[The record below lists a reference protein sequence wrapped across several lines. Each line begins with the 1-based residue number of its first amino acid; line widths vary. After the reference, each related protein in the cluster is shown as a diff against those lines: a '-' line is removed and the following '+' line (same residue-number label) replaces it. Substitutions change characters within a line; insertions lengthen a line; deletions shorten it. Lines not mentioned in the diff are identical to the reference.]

1 MYFFIT
7 LANNLLMQ
15 LQADL
20 IGIPVVRPSMP
31 ETTALGAAIAA
42 GSADGINVWREED
55 LTAITTDTF
64 HPLITQRERDEKFQ
78 FWKSAVQRTMHWNSS
93 GRQKV
98 ESDYLHTGLPG
109 SLFMFFSAA
118 TYLLSELVTKR

>member
-1 MYFFIT
+1 
-7 LANNLLMQ
+7 MQ

-20 IGIPVVRPSMP
+20 IGIPVVRPSMT

-42 GSADGINVWREED
+42 GTAEGINVWREKD

-64 HPLITQRERDEKFQ
+64 YPQISQRDRDERFQ

-93 GRQKV
+93 GRQKA
-98 ESDYLHTGLPG
+98 EADYLLTSLPG
-109 SLFMFFSAA
+109 GLFMFFSAV
-118 TYLLSELVTKR
+118 TYLLSELVTKY